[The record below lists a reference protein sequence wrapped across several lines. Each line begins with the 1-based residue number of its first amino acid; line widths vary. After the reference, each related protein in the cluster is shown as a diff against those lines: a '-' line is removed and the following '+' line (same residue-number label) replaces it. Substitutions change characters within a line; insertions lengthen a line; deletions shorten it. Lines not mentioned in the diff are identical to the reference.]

1 MLGLDATPLLTE
13 KAVAVVARVTV
24 RREERGAMVEV
35 GQVVGCGLVV
45 LGSTALQ
52 ARTANDVAEKKSR
65 SDARDAAR
73 DTTLTH
79 TQNHEILRWSCA
91 NNTLATGGSF
101 HWIKRTECKES
112 VQNLRHKLPN
122 HQERMSSFR
131 WFYDVI
137 FRCVPLQARRS
148 G

>member
-52 ARTANDVAEKKSR
+52 ARTANDVAEKK
-65 SDARDAAR
+65 
-73 DTTLTH
+73 
-79 TQNHEILRWSCA
+79 
-91 NNTLATGGSF
+91 
-101 HWIKRTECKES
+101 IK
-112 VQNLRHKLPN
+112 
-122 HQERMSSFR
+122 ERR
-131 WFYDVI
+131 
-137 FRCVPLQARRS
+137 ARRS
-148 G
+148 ARHKARPLTTHNSHSHAEP